1 MIANLKNTEARD
13 TGIIYKSGLE
23 QVRKLYPI
31 DPILAGQLS
40 IAIQELTLTGEISF
54 DDITIE
60 LALENLKAIVKNN
73 QRKYD
78 KTKETKRQ
86 NKIQEYKLDIIADLL
101 KKGKSQ
107 SDIARFLG
115 VNKQTISYRINNMIK
130 PNYPELLLNSNDE
143 SNEKFLT
150 SGGNESKN
158 LTSSSDESNE
168 IFDFCGKESKKSD
181 ESNKNFLTNDN
192 YQSKKSK
199 KSDENYLTTSCDPSK
214 SQMSQIDVNVNVN
227 DNVNDNSNFLTSGQK
242 LPTISLA
249 DARSI
254 ADKDLIDAKQ
264 GIIKDLKTNT
274 VYQIIQ

>member
-1 MIANLKNTEARD
+1 MIANLKD
-13 TGIIYKSGLE
+13 TPMRTSGVIYQSSLQQLRMLLPK
-23 QVRKLYPI
+23 
-31 DPILAGQLS
+31 DPQLAGELAIS
-40 IAIQELTLTGEISF
+40 IIELTLTGEMSS
-54 DDITIE
+54 DNLTIQ
-60 LALENLKAIVKNN
+60 LATENLRNVIKNN
-73 QRKYD
+73 QEKYD

-86 NKIQEYKLDIIADLL
+86 SKIQEYKLDTIADFL
-101 KKGKSQ
+101 KQGKSQ
-107 SDIARFLG
+107 SEIAKLLG
-115 VNKQTISYRINNMIK
+115 LNKQTISYRINNMIK
-130 PNYPELLLNSNDE
+130 TNYPELLSNSYDE

-150 SGGNESKN
+150 SSSNESKN
-158 LTSSSDESNE
+158 LTGSGN
-168 IFDFCGKESKKSD
+168 IFDFSSIGSKKSD

-192 YQSKKSK
+192 YQSKKSD
-199 KSDENYLTTSCDPSK
+199 KSDENFLTQCENSQK
-214 SQMSQIDVNVNVN
+214 SQMSPTNVNVNVN